1 MSHFSGRRLGTE
13 LQFFR
18 SCDMLSLHN
27 NIEVT
32 PVNKNFDRNPLL
44 VFLSYFRP
52 HGRLFAID
60 MVCAVAVSLIDLL
73 FPFVS
78 RACMQR
84 LLPQRL
90 FAAFFAVVGAML
102 AAYVLKGA
110 LYYVITVVG
119 HGVGVLVEADMRR
132 DVFAH
137 MQTLSFSFFDHN
149 RTGALL
155 SRVTNDLFDIT
166 ELAHHG
172 PENLL
177 ICTVTLLGSL
187 IVMFTIRWELAL
199 TLLVILPPCLWF
211 TIVQRARMKRASVEL
226 RKKTAEINA
235 TIESGIS
242 GIRTAKAFANESEE
256 QRKFERSNDLFR
268 TAKQGYYKA
277 MGLFNSGMEFSTGVM
292 QVAVIG
298 MGGVLIMR
306 GKMDYIDLVTFTLY
320 VSVFLSPV
328 RKLVQFMEQYTQGS
342 AGFSRFLEIMR
353 TRPEVADAPGAAEL
367 DEVRGD
373 VRYENVSFRYRDGAE
388 ALSNVNLSI
397 RAGESFALVGPSG
410 GGKSTL
416 CHLLPRFYDVTGG
429 SVSVDGHDVRTVT
442 QESLRRAIGV
452 IQQDVFMFA
461 GTVRENIRYGRP
473 DATDEEVVRAAVKA
487 QIHSEIMA
495 MPDGYDTYIGE
506 RGVMLSGGQKQR
518 ISIARVFLKNPPIL
532 ILDEATSA
540 LDSVTEQR
548 IQESLDELSRGRT
561 SIIIAHRLSTIRG
574 AGRIAV
580 VEGARIVEQ
589 GTHAELMAK
598 NGAYAALW
606 RAQELAK

>member
-1 MSHFSGRRLGTE
+1 MNR
-13 LQFFR
+13 
-18 SCDMLSLHN
+18 
-27 NIEVT
+27 
-32 PVNKNFDRNPLL
+32 NFDRSPLR

-52 HGRLFAID
+52 HWRMFAVD
-60 MVCAVAVSLIDLL
+60 MACAAAVSLIDLI
-73 FPFVS
+73 FPFIS
-78 RACMQR
+78 RASMQR

-90 FAAFFAVVGAML
+90 FAAFFAVVAVML
-102 AAYVLKGA
+102 AGYVLKGA

-187 IVMFTIRWELAL
+187 AVMFTIRWELAL

-211 TIVQRARMKRASVEL
+211 TAVQRVRMKRASVEL

-235 TIESGIS
+235 AIESGIS

-268 TAKQGYYKA
+268 TAKQGYYRA

-298 MGGVLIMR
+298 VGGALIMAGR
-306 GKMDYIDLVTFTLY
+306 MDYIDLVTFTLY
-320 VSVFLSPV
+320 VSAFLSPV

-353 TRPEVADAPGAAEL
+353 TRAEVADAPDAVELGAA
-367 DEVRGD
+367 RGD
-373 VRYENVSFRYRDGAE
+373 IRYENVSFRYRDGTE
-388 ALSNVNLSI
+388 ALRGVSLAI
-397 RAGESFALVGPSG
+397 RPGERFALVGPSG

-416 CHLLPRFYDVTGG
+416 CHLLPRFYDVTAGR
-429 SVSVDGHDVRTVT
+429 VTVDGHDVRTVT
-442 QESLRRAIGV
+442 QESLRRAIGI

-473 DATDEEVVRAAVKA
+473 DATDEEVVRAAVRA

-548 IQESLDELSRGRT
+548 IQASLDELSEGRT
-561 SIIIAHRLSTIRG
+561 SIIIAHRLSTVRN
-574 AGRIAV
+574 ADRIAV

-589 GTHAELMAK
+589 GTHDELMAK
-598 NGAYAALW
+598 NGAYAALQH
-606 RAQELAK
+606 AQGLAQ